1 MDPVQEAIEYI
12 ESREPGDNFSYN
24 KVAAQF
30 GVERSTLARRHQGV
44 QERKGVSHRILHPE
58 HEAELVRYIETLT
71 ERRLPPTKVMI
82 QQFASQL
89 AGKPVSE
96 SWVARFLR
104 RHPNHLISR
113 SGKAM
118 AKERTKA
125 DSGAKYSLYFKLLH
139 EKMEE
144 YNVQPIHI
152 FNMDEKGFQLS

>member
-1 MDPVQEAIEYI
+1 MDPIQEAIEYI
-12 ESREPGDNFSYN
+12 ESREPGDDFSYN

-44 QERKGVSHRILHPE
+44 HERRGVSHRSLHPE
-58 HEAELVRYIETLT
+58 HEAELVRYIKTLT
-71 ERRLPPTKVMI
+71 ERRLPPTKVMV

-89 AGKPVSE
+89 AGKQVSE
-96 SWVARFLR
+96 SWVSRFLR

-139 EKMEE
+139 KKIEE

-152 FNMDEKGFQLS
+152 FNMDEKGF